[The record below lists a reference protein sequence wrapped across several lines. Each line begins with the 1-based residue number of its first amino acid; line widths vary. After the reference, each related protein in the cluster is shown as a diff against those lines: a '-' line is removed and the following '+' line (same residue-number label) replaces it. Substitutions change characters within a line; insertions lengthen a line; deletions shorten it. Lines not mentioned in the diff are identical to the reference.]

1 MHVTRDN
8 RRVTFDI
15 EESSMTPI
23 ISSHLMTNIFTR
35 RSFLAGSVLLGV
47 HAAFGMQQPP
57 ASAGAADPKMIEDLV
72 AAYRILAQQ
81 GVLDGF
87 GHVSARHN
95 RSANRFIMARS
106 LAPELVTAAD
116 LIEFDL
122 DGNAVDAKGRALYSE
137 RFIHAEIYRARSDV
151 RSVVH
156 NHAPSLI
163 PFGVTTVPLRPMYHM
178 ASFIG
183 NGVPVFDIRKSF
195 GMTDML
201 VSDSAK
207 GRALAQ
213 ALGDKTCVLMRGH
226 GVAVVGSSIQY
237 AVGRSIYL
245 ELNARIQAQS
255 LALGGNIT
263 YLDPQEAQKMMDAG
277 ENRGYERPW
286 ELWKSKAMGK

>member
-1 MHVTRDN
+1 
-8 RRVTFDI
+8 
-15 EESSMTPI
+15 MTKTI
-23 ISSHLMTNIFTR
+23 TR
-35 RSFLAGSVLLGV
+35 RGFLAGSVLVGV
-47 HAAFGMQQPP
+47 NAVLSAQQPP
-57 ASAGAADPKMIEDLV
+57 TSAGAADPMLIENLV

-95 RSANRFIMARS
+95 RAANRFIMARS

-137 RFIHAEIYRARSDV
+137 RFIHAEIYRARPDV
-151 RSVVH
+151 RAVVH
-156 NHAPSLI
+156 NHAASLI
-163 PFGVTTVPLRPMYHM
+163 PFGVTNVPLRPMYHM
-178 ASFIG
+178 VSFIG
-183 NGVPVFDIRKSF
+183 NGVPIFDIRKSF

-213 ALGDKTCVLMRGH
+213 ALGDKNCVLMRGH
-226 GVAVVGSSIQY
+226 GVAVIGPTIQH

-245 ELNARIQAQS
+245 EINARIQAQAM
-255 LALGGNIT
+255 ALGGNNVT
-263 YLDPQEAQKMMDAG
+263 YLDPQEAQKMMDSG

-286 ELWKSKAMGK
+286 ELWKAKAMGK

>member
-1 MHVTRDN
+1 VLAAQQTPA
-8 RRVTFDI
+8 TAGPAEPLLI
-15 EESSMTPI
+15 E
-23 ISSHLMTNIFTR
+23 N
-35 RSFLAGSVLLGV
+35 
-47 HAAFGMQQPP
+47 
-57 ASAGAADPKMIEDLV
+57 LV

-87 GHVSARHN
+87 GHVSTRHN
-95 RSANRFIMARS
+95 RAANRFILSRS
-106 LAPELVTAAD
+106 LAPELVATRD

-122 DGNAVDAKGRALYSE
+122 DGNAVDARGRALYSE
-137 RFIHAEIYRARSDV
+137 RFIHAEIYRARPDV
-151 RSVVH
+151 RAVVH

-183 NGVPVFDIRKSF
+183 NGVPVFDIQKSF

-213 ALGDKTCVLMRGH
+213 VLGEKTCVLMRGH
-226 GVAVVGSSIQY
+226 GVAVVGPTIQHV
-237 AVGRSIYL
+237 VGRSIYL
-245 ELNARIQAQS
+245 EVNARIQIQS
-255 LALGGNIT
+255 MTLGGNIT
-263 YLDPQEAQKMMDAG
+263 SLDPQEAQKMMEAG

-286 ELWKSKAMGK
+286 ELWKAKALGK

>member
-1 MHVTRDN
+1 
-8 RRVTFDI
+8 
-15 EESSMTPI
+15 MTKT
-23 ISSHLMTNIFTR
+23 LTR
-35 RSFLAGSVLLGV
+35 RGFLAGSALLAAHAVLQG
-47 HAAFGMQQPP
+47 QQAPT
-57 ASAGAADPKMIEDLV
+57 SAGAADASLIADLV

-95 RSANRFIMARS
+95 RAANRFIMSRS

-137 RFIHAEIYRARSDV
+137 RFIHAEIYRARTDV
-151 RSVVH
+151 RAVVH

-163 PFGVTTVPLRPMYHM
+163 PFGITSVQLRPTFHM

-183 NGVPVFDIRKSF
+183 NGVPVFDIRKTF

-226 GVAVVGSSIQY
+226 GVAVVGPTIQH
-237 AVGRSIYL
+237 AVGRSVYL
-245 ELNARIQAQS
+245 DVNAKVQAQAMT
-255 LALGGNIT
+255 LNPNVT
-263 YLDPQEAQKMMDAG
+263 YLDPQEAQKMMEGG

-286 ELWKSKAMGK
+286 ELWKAKAMGK

>member
-1 MHVTRDN
+1 
-8 RRVTFDI
+8 
-15 EESSMTPI
+15 MTKTI
-23 ISSHLMTNIFTR
+23 TR
-35 RSFLAGSVLLGV
+35 RGFLAGSVLFGV
-47 HAAFGMQQPP
+47 HAVVSAQQAPT
-57 ASAGAADPKMIEDLV
+57 SAGVADPALIEDLV
-72 AAYRILAQQ
+72 VAYRVLAQQ

-95 RSANRFIMARS
+95 RAANRFIMSRS

-122 DGNAVDAKGRALYSE
+122 DGNAVDAKGRSLYSE
-137 RFIHAEIYRARSDV
+137 RFIHAEIYRARPDV
-151 RSVVH
+151 RAVVH
-156 NHAPSLI
+156 NHAASLI

-201 VSDSAK
+201 VSDTAK

-226 GVAVVGSSIQY
+226 GVAVVGATIPY
-237 AVGRSIYL
+237 VVGRSVYL
-245 ELNARIQAQS
+245 DLNARVQAQS
-255 LALGGNIT
+255 MALAGGGNIT

-286 ELWKSKAMGK
+286 ELWKAKAMGK

>member
-1 MHVTRDN
+1 MRN
-8 RRVTFDI
+8 Q
-15 EESSMTPI
+15 
-23 ISSHLMTNIFTR
+23 LTR
-35 RSFLAGSVLLGV
+35 RTFLAGSALSGVNAMLL
-47 HAAFGMQQPP
+47 ARQQPP
-57 ASAGAADPKMIEDLV
+57 ASAGAPDPKLIEDLV

-95 RSANRFIMARS
+95 LSANRYIMSRS
-106 LAPELVTAAD
+106 LAPELVTAGD

-137 RFIHAEIYRARSDV
+137 RFIHAEIYRARPDV
-151 RSVVH
+151 RAVVH
-156 NHAPSLI
+156 NHAASLI
-163 PFGVTTVPLRPMYHM
+163 PFGVTNVPLRPMYHM

-213 ALGDKTCVLMRGH
+213 VLGNKTCVLMRGH
-226 GVAVVGSSIQY
+226 GVAVVGSSIPY

-245 ELNARIQAQS
+245 ELNARIQAQAV
-255 LALGGNIT
+255 ALGGNNIT

-286 ELWKSKAMGK
+286 ELWKAKAMGK

>member
-1 MHVTRDN
+1 
-8 RRVTFDI
+8 
-15 EESSMTPI
+15 MTKTV
-23 ISSHLMTNIFTR
+23 SR

-47 HAAFGMQQPP
+47 NAVLGAQQPP
-57 ASAGAADPKMIEDLV
+57 TSAGPADPSLIEDLV

-95 RSANRFIMARS
+95 RSAGRFIMARS
-106 LAPELVTAAD
+106 LAPELVTAGD

-122 DGNAVDAKGRALYSE
+122 DGNAVDAKGRSLYSE
-137 RFIHAEIYRARSDV
+137 RFIHAEIYRARPDV

-226 GVAVVGSSIQY
+226 GVAVVGSTIQY

-286 ELWKSKAMGK
+286 ELWKAKAVGK

>member
-1 MHVTRDN
+1 
-8 RRVTFDI
+8 
-15 EESSMTPI
+15 MTKTI
-23 ISSHLMTNIFTR
+23 NR
-35 RSFLAGSVLLGV
+35 RSFLAGSVLLV
-47 HAAFGMQQPP
+47 LPFRQTP
-57 ASAGAADPKMIEDLV
+57 ASSGPADPALIEDLV

-95 RSANRFIMARS
+95 RAANRFIMSRS
-106 LAPELVTAAD
+106 LAPELVTAGD

-137 RFIHAEIYRARSDV
+137 RFIHAEIYRARADV
-151 RSVVH
+151 RAVVH

-178 ASFIG
+178 VSFIG
-183 NGVPVFDIRKSF
+183 NGVPVFDIRKSS

-201 VSDSAK
+201 VSDSKK
-207 GRALAQ
+207 GHALAE
-213 ALGDKTCVLMRGH
+213 ALGNKTCVLMRGH
-226 GVAVVGSSIQY
+226 GVAVVGPTIQIV
-237 AVGRSIYL
+237 VGRSVYL
-245 ELNARIQAQS
+245 ELNARIQAQA

-263 YLDPQEAQKMMDAG
+263 YLDPQEAQKMMDSG

-286 ELWKSKAMGK
+286 ELWKAKAMGK

>member
-1 MHVTRDN
+1 
-8 RRVTFDI
+8 
-15 EESSMTPI
+15 MTKAI
-23 ISSHLMTNIFTR
+23 TR
-35 RSFLAGSVLLGV
+35 RNFLAGSVLLFTV
-47 HAAFGMQQPP
+47 RQQAP
-57 ASAGAADPKMIEDLV
+57 ASAGFADPALIENLV

-95 RSANRFIMARS
+95 RAANRFIMSRS

-122 DGNAVDAKGRALYSE
+122 DANAVDAKGRALYSE
-137 RFIHAEIYRARSDV
+137 RFIHAEIYKARPDV
-151 RSVVH
+151 RAVVH

-163 PFGVTTVPLRPMYHM
+163 PFSVTTVPLRPMDHM

-183 NGVPVFDIRKSF
+183 NGVPVFDIRKTF

-213 ALGDKTCVLMRGH
+213 VLGDKACVLMRGH
-226 GVAVVGSSIQY
+226 GVAVVGPTIPI

-245 ELNARIQAQS
+245 EVNARVQAQS
-255 LALGGNIT
+255 MALGGAIT
-263 YLDPQEAQKMMDAG
+263 YLDPQEAQKMMDSG
-277 ENRGYERPW
+277 ENRAYERPW
-286 ELWKSKAMGK
+286 ELWKAKALGK

>member
-1 MHVTRDN
+1 MKKKML
-8 RRVTFDI
+8 RRTFI
-15 EESSMTPI
+15 
-23 ISSHLMTNIFTR
+23 
-35 RSFLAGSVLLGV
+35 AGSVLAGI
-47 HAAFGMQQPP
+47 HTAFGAQKAPE
-57 ASAGAADPKMIEDLV
+57 SAGPADPALIENLV
-72 AAYRILAQQ
+72 ASYRILAQQ

-95 RSANRFIMARS
+95 RAANRFIMSRS
-106 LAPELVTAAD
+106 LAPELVTAGD

-137 RFIHAEIYRARSDV
+137 RFIHAEIYRARPDV
-151 RSVVH
+151 LAAVH
-156 NHAPSLI
+156 NHAASLI

-183 NGVPVFDIRKSF
+183 NGVPIFDIRKTF

-226 GVAVVGSSIQY
+226 GVVVTGPSIQH
-237 AVGRSIYL
+237 AVGRSVYL
-245 ELNARIQAQS
+245 DVNAKVQAQAM
-255 LALGGNIT
+255 ALGGTVT
-263 YLDPQEAQKMMDAG
+263 YLDPQEAQKMMEAG

-286 ELWKSKAMGK
+286 ELWKAKVVGK

>member
-1 MHVTRDN
+1 
-8 RRVTFDI
+8 
-15 EESSMTPI
+15 MTKTV
-23 ISSHLMTNIFTR
+23 SR
-35 RSFLAGSVLLGV
+35 RSFLAGSVL
-47 HAAFGMQQPP
+47 FGLHPVLRGQQPP
-57 ASAGAADPKMIEDLV
+57 ASVGTPDPSLIENLV

-87 GHVSARHN
+87 GHVSVRHN
-95 RSANRFIMARS
+95 RAANRFLMARS

-137 RFIHAEIYRARSDV
+137 RFIHAEIYRARPDV
-151 RSVVH
+151 QSVVH
-156 NHAPSLI
+156 NHAASLI
-163 PFGVTTVPLRPMYHM
+163 PFGVTNVPLRPMYHM

-183 NGVPVFDIRKSF
+183 NGVPVFDIRKTF

-201 VSDSAK
+201 VSDSKK
-207 GRALAQ
+207 GHALAEV
-213 ALGDKTCVLMRGH
+213 LGQKAVVLMRGH
-226 GVAVVGSSIQY
+226 GVAVVGSTIPI

-245 ELNARIQAQS
+245 DVKAKVQAQA

-277 ENRGYERPW
+277 ENRSYERPW

>member
-1 MHVTRDN
+1 
-8 RRVTFDI
+8 
-15 EESSMTPI
+15 
-23 ISSHLMTNIFTR
+23 MTNTISR
-35 RSFLAGSVLLGV
+35 RSFLAGSVLVSVNAVLT
-47 HAAFGMQQPP
+47 AQQAP
-57 ASAGAADPKMIEDLV
+57 ASAGALDPMLIEDLV

-87 GHVSARHN
+87 GHVSVRHS
-95 RSANRFIMARS
+95 RAANRFIMSRS
-106 LAPELVTAAD
+106 LAPELVTAND

-122 DGNAVDAKGRALYSE
+122 DGNPVDAKGRSLYSE
-137 RFIHAEIYRARSDV
+137 RFIHAEIYRARPDV

-163 PFGVTTVPLRPMYHM
+163 PFSVTTVPLRPMYHM

-201 VSDSAK
+201 VSDSKK
-207 GRALAQ
+207 GHALAEV
-213 ALGDKTCVLMRGH
+213 LGDKAAVLMRGH
-226 GVAVVGSSIQY
+226 GIAVVGSTIPI

-245 ELNARIQAQS
+245 DVNAKVQAQAM
-255 LALGGNIT
+255 ALGGNIT

-277 ENRGYERPW
+277 ENRSYERPW
-286 ELWKSKAMGK
+286 EAWKAKAMGK

>member
-1 MHVTRDN
+1 MKKKML
-8 RRVTFDI
+8 RRTFI
-15 EESSMTPI
+15 
-23 ISSHLMTNIFTR
+23 
-35 RSFLAGSVLLGV
+35 AGSVLAGI
-47 HAAFGMQQPP
+47 HTAFGAQKAPE
-57 ASAGAADPKMIEDLV
+57 SAGTADPALIENLV

-81 GVLDGF
+81 EVLDGF

-95 RSANRFIMARS
+95 RAANRFIMSRS
-106 LAPELVTAAD
+106 LAPELVTAGD

-137 RFIHAEIYRARSDV
+137 RFIHAEIYRARPDV
-151 RSVVH
+151 HAVVH
-156 NHAPSLI
+156 NHAASLI
-163 PFGVTTVPLRPMYHM
+163 PFSVTTVQLRPMYHM

-183 NGVPVFDIRKSF
+183 NGVPIFDIRKTF

-226 GVAVVGSSIQY
+226 GVVVTGPSIQH
-237 AVGRSIYL
+237 AVGRSVYL
-245 ELNARIQAQS
+245 DMNAKVQAQAM
-255 LALGGNIT
+255 ALGGTVT
-263 YLDPQEAQKMMDAG
+263 YLDPQEAQKMMEAG

-286 ELWKSKAMGK
+286 ELWKAKATSK

>member
-1 MHVTRDN
+1 MN
-8 RRVTFDI
+8 KEI
-15 EESSMTPI
+15 
-23 ISSHLMTNIFTR
+23 TR
-35 RSFLAGSVLLGV
+35 RNFLAGAFLSLAGRSLLV
-47 HAAFGMQQPP
+47 ARQAPT
-57 ASAGAADPKMIEDLV
+57 SAGATDAALVENLV

-87 GHVSARHN
+87 GHVSMRHD
-95 RSANRFIMARS
+95 RAPNRFIMSRS
-106 LAPELVTAAD
+106 LAPELVSAAD

-137 RFIHAEIYRARSDV
+137 RYIHGEIYKARPDV
-151 RSVVH
+151 RAVVH

-183 NGVPVFDIRKSF
+183 NGVPVFDIRKTS

-201 VSDSAK
+201 VSDSKK
-207 GRALAQ
+207 GQALASVL
-213 ALGDKTCVLMRGH
+213 ADKSAVLMRGH
-226 GVAVVGSSIQY
+226 GVAVVGSTIQI
-237 AVGRSIYL
+237 AVGRSVYL
-245 ELNARIQAQS
+245 ELNARIQAQA

-263 YLDPQEAQKMMDAG
+263 YLDPQEAQKMMESG

-286 ELWKSKAMGK
+286 ELWKAKAMGK